1 VNEFPYDASYAPALP
16 VCTVTFSVASTGNK
30 ISLQAVLD
38 TGADATLIP
47 LDFLQQLGSRRAI
60 EVGLRSQW
68 GERRDVFFH
77 LVDVQIGEIML
88 PGVYVVGDD
97 LGNEVVLGRDVI
109 NRLRLLLDGPE
120 SVTKILLTGEKP
132 RQSRR

>member
-1 VNEFPYDASYAPALP
+1 LRSHIF
-16 VCTVTFSVASTGNK
+16 CGNYRK
-30 ISLQAVLD
+30 QNLD

-47 LDFLQQLGSRRAI
+47 LSFLQQLGSRRAL

-68 GERRDVFFH
+68 GERRDVFLH

-120 SVTKILLTGEKP
+120 NVTKILLTGEKP
-132 RQSRR
+132 GQSRR